1 MRFNRILIVDDEEGM
16 RYSLSVILSK
26 NKYKTVAVSNGKA
39 ALEVLKK
46 DSDFDFILC
55 DLRMPEMDGLEFLDK
70 TCSLDL
76 DSMIIMMSAYGT
88 IDLAVEAMKRGA
100 DDFISKPFKPEEVL
114 VVLRKSLE
122 RDELIKRNKELQKEV
137 EGRFCFNNILT
148 RNEKMIKLL
157 ESAAKIA
164 DYKTNVLI
172 SGESGTGKE
181 LVAKAIHYSSSRR
194 NKAFV
199 AINCGAIPENLLE
212 SELFGYLRGA
222 FTDAR
227 QDKLGLITA
236 SDRGTLFLD
245 EIGEL
250 PQMLQV
256 KLLRVLQ
263 EEEVR
268 PVGATEDIKVDLRV
282 IAATVKN
289 LDKQVKKGLF
299 REDLFYRLNI
309 FPIVLLPLRDRPE
322 DIPLLAE
329 HFLGLSCERLG
340 KKIKGIKNKALSLMI
355 DYPWP
360 GNVREL
366 ENVIERAVVLCE
378 SGRISPED
386 IPDNI
391 QNYRSILGDIDED
404 ADLSIKRNGKILE
417 ERMIRAALK
426 RTGGNRTRAAKL
438 LEISHRALLY
448 KIQEYNI
455 TD

>member
-1 MRFNRILIVDDEEGM
+1 MRFNRILIIDDEEGM

-26 NKYKTVAVSNGKA
+26 NKYTTVAVANGKA
-39 ALEVLKK
+39 ALEVLQK

-55 DLRMPEMDGLEFLDK
+55 DLRMPEMDGLEFLDNARN
-70 TCSLDL
+70 LDL
-76 DSMIIMMSAYGT
+76 ESIIIMMSAYGT

-100 DDFISKPFKPEEVL
+100 DDFISKPFKPEEIL

-122 RDELIKRNKELQKEV
+122 RDELIRRNKELQKEV
-137 EGRFCFNNILT
+137 EGHFSFNKILT

-164 DYKTNVLI
+164 DYKTNVLVT
-172 SGESGTGKE
+172 GESGTGKE
-181 LVAKAIHYSSSRR
+181 LVAKAIHYSSARR
-194 NKAFV
+194 KKAFI

-212 SELFGYLRGA
+212 SELFGYLKGA

-227 QDKLGLITA
+227 QDKLGLITV

-250 PQMLQV
+250 PQLLQV

-268 PVGATEDIKVDLRV
+268 PVGSTEDIKVDLRV

-289 LDKQVKKGLF
+289 LDRQVKKGLF
-299 REDLFYRLNI
+299 REDLYYRLNI
-309 FPIVLLPLRDRPE
+309 FPIKLLPLRERPE
-322 DIPLLAE
+322 DITLLAE
-329 HFLGLSCERLG
+329 HFLGTSCERLG
-340 KKIKGIKNKALSLMI
+340 KKIKGIKNKALSLMM
-355 DYPWP
+355 DYSWP

-378 SGRISPED
+378 SDRIDSED

-391 QNYRSILGDIDED
+391 QKYRSVAGDIDEE

-448 KIQEYNI
+448 KIQEYI
-455 TD
+455 ISD

>member
-39 ALEVLKK
+39 ALDVLEK

-172 SGESGTGKE
+172 FGESGTGKE

-250 PQMLQV
+250 PQLLQV

-268 PVGATEDIKVDLRV
+268 PVGATQDIKVDLRV

-455 TD
+455 SD